1 MAPSLKAVAET
12 DSVATGGSPVTKG
25 ETSCSSHNAAVINS
39 VSSSDNSNEAMLTN
53 EKNDNGLPELPN
65 QKLAPVPPAAATT
78 TTSGAV
84 VAAKKCSIVHEDPS
98 KVPPDEMAFIHQPHF
113 QPSNIFHRSLSNLD
127 LSMRCTLCSEFFH
140 CPVTLVP
147 CLHNF
152 CSLCIR
158 QFLKSTY
165 TG

>member
-1 MAPSLKAVAET
+1 MAPSLKAVSTT
-12 DSVATGGSPVTKG
+12 DSVATGGSPVAKG
-25 ETSCSSHNAAVINS
+25 QLSCTAAINPI
-39 VSSSDNSNEAMLTN
+39 SSSDNSNEALLIN
-53 EKNDNGLPELPN
+53 EKNDGLPELN
-65 QKLAPVPPAAATT
+65 DQKLAPPPPPPPAAA
-78 TTSGAV
+78 
-84 VAAKKCSIVHEDPS
+84 AATQRSIVHEDPS
-98 KVPPDEMAFIHQPHF
+98 KVPPDEMAFITPPHF

>member
-1 MAPSLKAVAET
+1 MAPSLKEVSAT
-12 DSVATGGSPVTKG
+12 DSVATGGSPVAKG
-25 ETSCSSHNAAVINS
+25 QTSCSSHTAATINPI
-39 VSSSDNSNEAMLTN
+39 SSSDNSNDTLLIN
-53 EKNDNGLPELPN
+53 EKNDGLPGAN
-65 QKLAPVPPAAATT
+65 DQKPAPPPADAAAAATQR
-78 TTSGAV
+78 
-84 VAAKKCSIVHEDPS
+84 SIVHEDPS
-98 KVPPDEMAFIHQPHF
+98 KVPPDEMAFITPPHF

>member
-1 MAPSLKAVAET
+1 MAPSLKAVSTT
-12 DSVATGGSPVTKG
+12 DSVATGGSSVPKDQ
-25 ETSCSSHNAAVINS
+25 TSCSSHTAAAINPI
-39 VSSSDNSNEAMLTN
+39 SSSDNSNEALLIN
-53 EKNDNGLPELPN
+53 ERNDGLPELN
-65 QKLAPVPPAAATT
+65 DQKPAPPPPPPPPPPPAAA
-78 TTSGAV
+78 
-84 VAAKKCSIVHEDPS
+84 AAAATQRSIVHEDPS
-98 KVPPDEMAFIHQPHF
+98 KVPPDEMAFITQPHF